1 LSAASS
7 GKRVRNGVPV
17 AKKPIPVCTFCSK
30 LGHNAVDC
38 WNKLDADQAKHDR
51 LLNILSL
58 AVLLKAEYEVEFRV
72 GTDLDPTDGGDL

>member
-1 LSAASS
+1 M
-7 GKRVRNGVPV
+7 
-17 AKKPIPVCTFCSK
+17 
-30 LGHNAVDC
+30 DC